1 MLKYIQTKTSMKLH
15 NLDKIA
21 IGLAI
26 STLRIVIQN
35 LLEKGHSEE
44 RIKEHFGVIILEGIK
59 NKAYKEYDSLTIELK
74 NNIHTEERILTP
86 Y

>member
-1 MLKYIQTKTSMKLH
+1 MLKYIQTKTSIKLH

-59 NKAYKEYDSLTIELK
+59 NKAYKEYDYLTIELK
-74 NNIHTEERILTP
+74 NNIHTEERILSP